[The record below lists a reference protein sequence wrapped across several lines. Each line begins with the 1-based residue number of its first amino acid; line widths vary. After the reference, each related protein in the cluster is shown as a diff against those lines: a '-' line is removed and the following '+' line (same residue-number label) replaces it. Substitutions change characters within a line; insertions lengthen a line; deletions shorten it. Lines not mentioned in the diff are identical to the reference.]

1 MKKEDLVH
9 KEVGSRD
16 IALRFVEKRKKW
28 EEEQLKQGKKE
39 VRIPHPTVKKT
50 FIIKF
55 KKQGKK

>member
-1 MKKEDLVH
+1 MKKEDLIH

-39 VRIPHPTVKKT
+39 VRIPHPTVEKT

-55 KKQGKK
+55 I